1 MPSKLPRCKNGYNR
15 KPAKTG
21 ICVKKGVEKIDAIK
35 KEKKTLKKTCPLGKL
50 LNPKTNRCINDNA
63 ANRKRLNLPLNKVIN
78 KVKECH
84 PVHYNFV
91 LTKLQNASW

>member
-35 KEKKTLKKTCPLGKL
+35 KEKKTGLVNYTLLEMSILTRVVLGFCQK
-50 LNPKTNRCINDNA
+50 P
-63 ANRKRLNLPLNKVIN
+63 
-78 KVKECH
+78 
-84 PVHYNFV
+84 
-91 LTKLQNASW
+91 